1 MDAFEQQLVV
11 QEGIPMPET
20 ITARGVIARTPGAPG
35 EIEEFTIDAPE
46 AGEVIVRIIASGVC
60 HTDLSAK
67 NGVFGTSGF
76 PFLLG
81 HEGSGIV
88 EQVGEGVT
96 NVKEGDFV
104 ILAWRAPCGTCRF
117 CQAGKPHLCAASLN
131 AHQGMKTLAGEV
143 LTPILGIGT
152 FCTHTLVHSR
162 QCIPVDPSLP
172 PEQMSLIGCG
182 VMTGVGAALYSA
194 KVQPGDSV
202 AVIGCGGVGDS
213 VIMGARL
220 AGATTIIAVDVD
232 PNKLEWA
239 KEFGATHTVNP
250 RDGDAVAAIKEITG
264 GHGVNASFE
273 AVGRPETLETAI
285 FCRDLAGTCVIIGVA
300 GQDAHLDLPIAKF
313 FDLGGALRVSWYG
326 DCLPTRDFPL
336 LADWYAQGQ
345 LDLDRVVTRVISLE
359 ESEEAF
365 HAMERGE
372 TLRSVIRL

>member
-1 MDAFEQQLVV
+1 MA
-11 QEGIPMPET
+11 ET
-20 ITARGVIARTPGAPG
+20 ITARGVIARTPGEPG
-35 EIEEFTIDAPE
+35 TIEKFTIEAPE
-46 AGEVIVRIIASGVC
+46 AGEALVRILASGVC

-67 NGVFGTSGF
+67 NGMFGTSGF

-81 HEGSGIV
+81 HEGSAIV
-88 EQVGEGVT
+88 ERVGEGVS
-96 NVKEGDFV
+96 NVKPGDYV
-104 ILAWRAPCGTCRF
+104 ILAWRAPCGSCRF
-117 CQAGKPHLCAASLN
+117 CERGKPHLCAASLN
-131 AHQGMKTLAGEV
+131 AHKGMRTMEGET

-152 FCTHTLVHSR
+152 FCTHTLVHAR
-162 QCIPVDPSLP
+162 QCIKIDEGLP

-194 KVQPGDSV
+194 NVQPGQSV

-232 PNKLEWA
+232 PRKLEWA
-239 KEFGATHTVNP
+239 TEFGATHTVNAN
-250 RDGDAVAAIKEITG
+250 DGDTVAKIKEITG
-264 GHGVNASFE
+264 GHGVDASFE
-273 AVGRPETLETAI
+273 AVGRAETIETAI
-285 FCRDLAGTCVIIGVA
+285 MCRDLAGTCVVIGVA
-300 GQDAHLDLPIAKF
+300 DQQAKLDLSIAKF
-313 FDLGGALRVSWYG
+313 FDIGGSVRVSWYG

-336 LADWYAQGQ
+336 LADWYAQGR
-345 LDLDRVVTRVISLE
+345 LDLDRIVTRVITLE

>member
-1 MDAFEQQLVV
+1 MADPIRAK
-11 QEGIPMPET
+11 
-20 ITARGVIARTPGAPG
+20 GVIARTPGAPG
-35 EIEEFTIDAPE
+35 EIEEFLVPHPGPGE
-46 AGEVIVRIIASGVC
+46 ALVRILASGVC

-67 NGVFGTSGF
+67 NGVFGTDHF

-88 EQVGEGVT
+88 EEVGEGVS
-96 NVKEGDFV
+96 NVAPGDYV
-104 ILAWRAPCGTCRF
+104 IMAWRAPCGLCRF
-117 CQAGKPHLCAASLN
+117 CQAGKPHLCSASLN
-131 AHQGMKTLAGEV
+131 ATQKMTTLDGEI
-143 LTPILGIGT
+143 LTPILGIGA

-162 QCIPVDPSLP
+162 QCVPIEDGLP

-194 KVQPGDSV
+194 NVQPGQSV
-202 AVIGCGGVGDS
+202 AVVGCGGVGQS

-220 AGATTIIAVDVD
+220 AGATTIIAVDID
-232 PNKLEWA
+232 PKKLEWA

-250 RDGDAVAAIKEITG
+250 NDGDPVAAIKEITG

-273 AVGRPETLETAI
+273 AVGKPQTIDIAI
-285 FCRDLAGTCVIIGVA
+285 WARDLAGTCVIIGVA
-300 GQDAHLDLPIAKF
+300 DQQATYELPIAKF
-313 FDLGGALRVSWYG
+313 FDLGGALRISWYG

-345 LDLDRVVTRVISLE
+345 LDLDRVVTRIIGLDE
-359 ESEEAF
+359 TEEAF

>member
-1 MDAFEQQLVV
+1 MAEA
-11 QEGIPMPET
+11 IK
-20 ITARGVIARTPGAPG
+20 AKGVIARRPNEPGVVEEFNVPAPG
-35 EIEEFTIDAPE
+35 PGE
-46 AGEVIVRIIASGVC
+46 ARVKILASGVC

-67 NGVFGTSGF
+67 NGVFGTDYF

-88 EQVGEGVT
+88 ESVGEGVT
-96 NVKEGDFV
+96 NVKEGDYV
-104 ILAWRAPCGTCRF
+104 ILAWRAPCGSCRF
-117 CQAGKPHLCAASLN
+117 CAVGQPHLCAASLN
-131 AHQGMKTLAGEV
+131 ATQKMTMSDGVV

-152 FCTHTLVHSR
+152 FCTHTLVHAK
-162 QCIPVDPSLP
+162 QCVPIPDGLP

-194 KVQPGDSV
+194 GVKPGQSV

-213 VIMGARL
+213 VIAGSVL

-232 PNKLEWA
+232 PKKLAWA

-264 GHGVNASFE
+264 GNGVNHSFE
-273 AVGRPETLETAI
+273 AVGKAETFETAVW
-285 FCRDLAGTCVIIGVA
+285 CRDLAGTCVVIGVA
-300 GQDAHLDLPIAKF
+300 GRSESFDLPIAKY
-313 FDLGGALRVSWYG
+313 FDLGGSLKISWYG

-336 LADWYAQGQ
+336 LAAWYQQGR
-345 LDLDRVVTRVISLE
+345 LDLDRIVTRVITINE
-359 ESEEAF
+359 TEEAF

>member
-1 MDAFEQQLVV
+1 MGEA
-11 QEGIPMPET
+11 
-20 ITARGVIARTPGAPG
+20 ITARGVIARKPNEPGVVEEFLVPAPG
-35 EIEEFTIDAPE
+35 PDE
-46 AGEVIVRIIASGVC
+46 ARVRLLASGVC

-67 NGVFGTSGF
+67 NGVFGTDYF

-88 EQVGEGVT
+88 ESVGEGVT
-96 NVKEGDFV
+96 NVKEGDYV
-104 ILAWRAPCGTCRF
+104 IMAWRAPCGSCRF
-117 CQAGKPHLCAASLN
+117 CKVGQPQLCAASLN
-131 AHQGMKTLAGEV
+131 ATQKMTTTDGII

-152 FCTHTLVHSR
+152 FCTYTLVHSK
-162 QCIPVDPSLP
+162 QCIPIAAGLP

-194 KVQPGDSV
+194 GVKPGQSV

-213 VIMGARL
+213 VICGAVL

-239 KEFGATHTVNP
+239 KQFGATHTVNP
-250 RDGDAVAAIKEITG
+250 RDGDAVAKIKELTG
-264 GHGVNASFE
+264 GYGVNHSFE
-273 AVGRPETLETAI
+273 AVGKKETLETAI
-285 FCRDLAGTCVIIGVA
+285 WCRDLAGTCVVIGVA
-300 GQDAHLDLPIAKF
+300 DQKATYELPIAKF
-313 FDLGGALRVSWYG
+313 FDVGGSLKISWYG

-336 LADWYAQGQ
+336 LADWYAQGK
-345 LDLDRVVTRVISLE
+345 LDLDRVVTRVISID